1 MEYVDGFVAAVP
13 KENKA
18 LYREHVLKIASVF
31 KQHGALSVIECW
43 EDDVTEG
50 QLTSFTQAVMKQ
62 DNECVVFSWISWPSK
77 EVRDVGMKAVFD
89 DPMIQQEMAVMPFD
103 TKRLIYGGFSVLVNE

>member
-18 LYREHVLKIASVF
+18 LYREHVLKIAPVF

-43 EDDVTEG
+43 EDDVSEG
-50 QLTSFTQAVMKQ
+50 QLTSFPQAVMKKE
-62 DNECVVFSWISWPSK
+62 DECVVFSWITWPSK
-77 EVRDVGMKAVFD
+77 DVRDAGMKAVFD
-89 DPMIQQEMAVMPFD
+89 DEMIQLEMAAMPFD
-103 TKRLIYGGFSVLVNE
+103 TKRLIYGGFKVLVDE